1 MITLED
7 GSRWLIPP
15 TVKATASEDGA
26 VLLDVKRGIC
36 FSVNAVGLKIWT
48 LFQAGAGPAEVIR
61 QLGTEY
67 QIPGEQLKNDFEE
80 FLSNLQSNGLLLP
93 DRPGN
98 APGFWKRVLRRWI
111 IRGLAA

>member
-26 VLLDVKRGIC
+26 VLLDVERGIC

-48 LFQAGAGPAEVIR
+48 LFQADAGPAEIIR
-61 QLGTEY
+61 QLGAEY
-67 QIPGEQLKNDFEE
+67 EVSGEQLKNDFEE
-80 FLSNLQSNGLLLP
+80 FVRNLKSNRLLLP
-93 DRPGN
+93 DRPAH
-98 APGFWKRVLRRWI
+98 APGFWKRIFLR
-111 IRGLAA
+111 

>member
-7 GSRWLIPP
+7 GSRWLIPL

-26 VLLDVKRGIC
+26 VLLDVERGIC

-48 LFQAGAGPAEVIR
+48 LFQAGAGPAEIIR

-67 QIPGEQLKNDFEE
+67 EVSGEELKKDFEE
-80 FLSNLQSNGLLLP
+80 FVRNLKSNRLLLP
-93 DRPGN
+93 DRP
-98 APGFWKRVLRRWI
+98 AHARGFWKRTFLH
-111 IRGLAA
+111 